1 MVIWIKDGKHLQEVQ
16 QKDKNFLVLAFY
28 GAFSS
33 AAKRALNELKEFSEE
48 NKEIPVYVVDV
59 EKVKGVHKL
68 FGVKNVPTVLAVE
81 KEKVTRRIEGVESA
95 QLYAQVLAGAHSS
108 HHKKGEK
115 TVAHRIIVYTG
126 PGCPHCAAAKKYLRL
141 KGVGFREIDVS
152 RDQHAAE
159 TLMRRSGQMG
169 VPQID
174 IDGHIIVGNDQLKID
189 RLLSI

>member
-1 MVIWIKDGKHLQEVQ
+1 MVTWIKDEKHLQEVQ
-16 QKDKNFLVLAFY
+16 QKDKDFLVLAFY

-95 QLYAQVLAGAHSS
+95 QLYAQVLAGANPS

>member
-1 MVIWIKDGKHLQEVQ
+1 M
-16 QKDKNFLVLAFY
+16 VLAFY

-95 QLYAQVLAGAHSS
+95 QLYAQVLAGAHPS

-126 PGCPHCAAAKKYLRL
+126 PGCSHCAAAKKYLRL